1 MPICEKRYILNKKAD
16 NDNEKCDKFSF
27 HMLLSLGASGFLFDE
42 FAFGRCNNKNL
53 LKFAEINSRC
63 NVSGACQVIESTL
76 HH

>member
-1 MPICEKRYILNKKAD
+1 MK
-16 NDNEKCDKFSF
+16 KCDKFSF

-42 FAFGRCNNKNL
+42 FAFGHVENNKNL

-63 NVSGACQVIESTL
+63 NVSGTVSGYWNLLL